1 MKQELLGNGGSYR
14 LTHHINRRPAV
25 NIHHATR
32 MSLRV
37 GLPLNKMVTIN
48 LGLAGFEPNEAGHAF
63 RKLLTQRFA
72 PWLRRAAPN
81 IRNVPPTY
89 VWTMEAAGGQLA
101 VHWLVHV
108 PTGLQ
113 RAFRRKVAEWLHS
126 LVGVTPSASAVDVRP
141 IYNLIGARRY
151 ILKGIDPA
159 WASHL
164 KINQVD
170 QGRVVGKRSGF
181 SKNLGPAARTRHGYR
196 PRRAGFNAGL
206 VGNVV

>member
-1 MKQELLGNGGSYR
+1 MKREPLGNGGSYR

-25 NIHHATR
+25 NIHHATL

-48 LGLAGFEPNEAGHAF
+48 LGLVGFEPDEAGHAF

-72 PWLRRAAPN
+72 PWLRRTASSA
-81 IRNVPPTY
+81 RNVPPTY
-89 VWTMEAAGGQLA
+89 VWALEAAGSQLA

-108 PTGLQ
+108 PAGLQ
-113 RAFRRKVAEWLHS
+113 RTFQHKVAEWLQS
-126 LVGVTPSASAVDVRP
+126 LVGVAPLASAVDVRP

-164 KINQVD
+164 KVNQVD

-181 SKNLGPAARTRHGYR
+181 SKNLGPAARSRDGYR
-196 PRRAGFNAGL
+196 PRRGPFNAGK
-206 VGNVV
+206 

>member
-1 MKQELLGNGGSYR
+1 MKQEPLGNGGSYR

-48 LGLAGFEPNEAGHAF
+48 LGLAGFGQRDAGHAF

-72 PWLRRAAPN
+72 PWLRRSASKSQ
-81 IRNVPPTY
+81 IVPPTY
-89 VWTMEAAGGQLA
+89 VWALEAAGGQLA

-108 PTGLQ
+108 PAGLQ
-113 RAFRRKVAEWLHS
+113 RSFQRKVTEWIQS
-126 LVGVTPSASAVDVRP
+126 LVGATPSASAVDVRP
-141 IYNLIGARRY
+141 VYNLVGARRY

-164 KINQVD
+164 KVNQVD

-181 SKNLGPAARTRHGYR
+181 SKNLGPAARSRHGYR
-196 PRRAGFNAGL
+196 PRRTVFNAGS
-206 VGNVV
+206 VSNVV